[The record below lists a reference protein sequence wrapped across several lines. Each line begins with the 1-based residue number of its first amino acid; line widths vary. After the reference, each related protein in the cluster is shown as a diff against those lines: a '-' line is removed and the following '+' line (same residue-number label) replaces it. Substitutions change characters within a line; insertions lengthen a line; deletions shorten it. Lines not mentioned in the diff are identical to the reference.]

1 MTGGWEDRKTEGTDS
16 PNSEIGKLFFKA
28 ATVFFKI
35 FFGLVFRFPLFAF
48 VKIEGRQHVP
58 REGGLLVIAN
68 HLSIVDPPILW
79 YAMPRHVCFMGRE
92 DILRMPVLGSLARLA
107 RMIPIKQR
115 SADRTA
121 LKQAIEAVK
130 AGEAVSIFPEGE
142 VSPTGEMLDF
152 LPGIML
158 ILRQSR
164 APVLPVA
171 ILNTEKVVPHGA
183 LIPRP
188 AFSKITVRF
197 GEVMHFEELLDD
209 RANDPL
215 VLERMQETVKQL
227 VCLGR

>member
-1 MTGGWEDRKTEGTDS
+1 MQNEPGNARLQS
-16 PNSEIGKLFFKA
+16 AAGKVFFRV

-35 FFGLVFRFPLFAF
+35 FFGLVFRFPLLAWI
-48 VKIEGRQHVP
+48 KIEGRQQVP
-58 REGGLLVIAN
+58 RSGGLLVIAN

-142 VSPTGEMLDF
+142 VSPTGEMMDF

-158 ILRQSR
+158 ILRQTR

-171 ILNTEKVVPHGA
+171 ILNTDKIVPHGA
-183 LIPRP
+183 LLPRP
-188 AFSKITVRF
+188 AFTKITVRY
-197 GEVMHFEELLDD
+197 GEVMHFEELLNDK
-209 RANDPL
+209 ANDDL
-215 VLERMQETVKQL
+215 VLQKMQEAVKQL
-227 VCLGR
+227 VLRSER

>member
-1 MTGGWEDRKTEGTDS
+1 MTGEWEEKKTEGAGS
-16 PNSEIGKLFFKA
+16 PKSGIGKLFFII

-35 FFGLVFRFPLFAF
+35 FFGVVFRFPLLAF
-48 VKIEGRQHVP
+48 IKIEGQRHVP
-58 REGGLLVIAN
+58 REGGLIVIAN

-79 YAMPRHVCFMGRE
+79 YAMPRHLCFMGRE
-92 DILRMPVLGSLARLA
+92 DILRMPVLGGLARLA
-107 RMIPIKQR
+107 RMIPVKQR
-115 SADRTA
+115 TADRTA

-142 VSPTGEMLDF
+142 VSPTGELLDF
-152 LPGIML
+152 LPGVML
-158 ILRQSR
+158 ILRQTH

-171 ILNTEKVVPHGA
+171 ILNTHKIVPHGA

-209 RANDPL
+209 KANDQL
-215 VLERMQETVKQL
+215 VLERMQEAVKQIL
-227 VCLGR
+227 M

>member
-1 MTGGWEDRKTEGTDS
+1 MQNEPGNARLQS
-16 PNSEIGKLFFKA
+16 AAGKVFFRV

-35 FFGLVFRFPLFAF
+35 FFGLVFRFPLLAWI
-48 VKIEGRQHVP
+48 KIEGRQQVP
-58 REGGLLVIAN
+58 RSGGLLVIAN

-121 LKQAIEAVK
+121 LKQAIEAVE

-142 VSPTGEMLDF
+142 VSPTGEMMDF

-158 ILRQSR
+158 ILRQTR

-171 ILNTEKVVPHGA
+171 ILNTDKIVPHGA
-183 LIPRP
+183 LLPRP
-188 AFSKITVRF
+188 AFTKITVRY
-197 GEVMHFEELLDD
+197 GEVMHFEELLNDK
-209 RANDPL
+209 ANDDL
-215 VLERMQETVKQL
+215 VLQKMQEAVKQL
-227 VCLGR
+227 VLRSER

>member
-1 MTGGWEDRKTEGTDS
+1 MQNEPGNAS
-16 PNSEIGKLFFKA
+16 LQSAAGKLFFRV

-35 FFGLVFRFPLFAF
+35 FFGLVFRFPLLAWI
-48 VKIEGRQHVP
+48 KIEGRQQVP
-58 REGGLLVIAN
+58 RSGGLLVIAN

-142 VSPTGEMLDF
+142 VSPTGKMMDF

-158 ILRQSR
+158 ILRQTH

-171 ILNTEKVVPHGA
+171 ILNTDKIVPHGA
-183 LIPRP
+183 LLPRP
-188 AFSKITVRF
+188 AFTKITVRY
-197 GEVMHFEELLDD
+197 GEVMYFEELLNDK
-209 RANDPL
+209 ANDDL
-215 VLERMQETVKQL
+215 VLQKMQEAVKQL
-227 VCLGR
+227 VLRGER